1 MILYCKK
8 SVLLSMRS
16 LPGIILLI
24 LLLAF
29 LLRTYGLQELVYAN
43 PDEALWAYFIVTRAQ
58 LSAFAPRLSENAL
71 AHILSWDYGYPLF
84 VLDYCYVRAL
94 EALGLPISEATLPL
108 PLAVFGTLNC
118 GLVFL
123 ITRRIAYKSVPWL
136 GNVRQAHAA
145 ALLAASFV
153 AVMPLLVGRSRS
165 IGGAEAC
172 SGFLFLLAVWQI
184 MRYLQQPQKR
194 KHQWLAGLCLGL
206 YLCADVQFL
215 LGGMLLLALLLMWPL
230 PTETIGLASSR
241 ANMPQ
246 DINTKENDLRAEAQE
261 QPSLS
266 STNFEPA
273 PSGVC
278 LQNNWRQ
285 RALLIWQPGLLLP
298 PVILFFPYIPAWL
311 YAIHLGYPEQT
322 YLGTIFAEHKADWGF
337 HLFSFGRDLAA
348 NTGVFPLLGLP
359 LALGLFLR
367 CWQRPQQWLLLW
379 IVVTAM
385 PFLIAVTEKTTQAS
399 GYHEHLL
406 AALAIT
412 LGLSWGR
419 WLAAPSQ
426 AHKSKPS
433 LAVFRGLYLVCGILV
448 GGALCVTL
456 GGVWRVAPLHKLWPS
471 SPMPYGAR
479 VPNSG
484 MKAAGYWIRQN
495 VPAKTT
501 IFVAHDPAVAYW
513 YCGRPCLTGGY
524 VPCVARKEA
533 FLRQHPQIQ
542 IAVIPGQKDLFPP
555 ELFAQLGFPGRVIF
569 YWGREERLNIYL
581 REPKQARYEIAQ
593 LDRLYYRLYRA
604 SRTIIPPPWPYAPE
618 KPLPLLHPHAPSLLK
633 EGRLVHFHK
642 PIASHN

>member
-1 MILYCKK
+1 
-8 SVLLSMRS
+8 MRS
-16 LPGIILLI
+16 IPVIMLLI

-29 LLRTYGLQELVYAN
+29 VLRTYGLQELVYAN
-43 PDEALWAYFIVTRAQ
+43 PDEALWTYFIVTRAQ
-58 LSAFAPRLSENAL
+58 LSAFAPRLAENAL

-94 EALGLPISEATLPL
+94 EAVGLPISEATLPL

-123 ITRRIAYKSVPWL
+123 ITRRIAYKSAPWI
-136 GNVRQAHAA
+136 GNVSQAHAA

-172 SGFLFLLAVWQI
+172 SSFLFLLAIWQI
-184 MRYLQQPQKR
+184 IRYLQQPHKR
-194 KHQWLAGLCLGL
+194 KQQWLAGLCLGL

-215 LGGMLLLALLLMWPL
+215 LGGALLLALLLMWPL
-230 PTETIGLASSR
+230 QTETKGMASSP
-241 ANMPQ
+241 ADMPN
-246 DINTKENDLRAEAQE
+246 DINTKENDLRAERQE
-261 QPSLS
+261 KPPLS
-266 STNFEPA
+266 SANFTPA
-273 PSGVC
+273 PPGLR
-278 LQNNWRQ
+278 LQDNWRQ
-285 RALLIWQPGLLLP
+285 RALFLCRPGLLLP

-322 YLGTIFAEHKADWGF
+322 YLGTIFAEHQADWGF

-359 LALGLFLR
+359 LALGFFLC

-379 IVVTAM
+379 IIVTAT
-385 PFLIAVTEKTTQAS
+385 PFIIAVTEKTTQAS
-399 GYHEHLL
+399 GYHEHLV

-419 WLAAPSQ
+419 WLDASSLR
-426 AHKSKPS
+426 HKSKPS
-433 LAVFRGLYLVCGILV
+433 LAVIGGLYLVCGILV
-448 GGALCVTL
+448 GGALCVAL
-456 GGVWRVAPLHKLWPS
+456 GGVWRIAPLHRLWPS
-471 SPMPYGAR
+471 PQMPYGAR

-495 VPAKTT
+495 VPADMT
-501 IFVAHDPAVAYW
+501 IFVAHDPAVAYL
-513 YCGRPCLTGGY
+513 YCGRQCLTGGY
-524 VPCVARKEA
+524 VVSAARKEA
-533 FLRQHPQIQ
+533 FLRQHQQIH

-555 ELFAQLGFPGRVIF
+555 ELFSQLGFPGRLIF

-581 REPKQARYEIAQ
+581 REQKQGHYEIAD
-593 LDRLYYRLYRA
+593 LDRLYNRTYRTTRA
-604 SRTIIPPPWPYAPE
+604 IIPPPWPYAPE
-618 KPLPLLHPHAPSLLK
+618 KPLSPRRPRVSPT
-633 EGRLVHFHK
+633 
-642 PIASHN
+642 P